1 MEENDWRQKAE
12 CLDAD
17 PDAFFPEAGSNGM
30 AAKKICNRC
39 AVKQECLDYAML
51 HLIDDG
57 VWGGTAA
64 VERERLRGWNRKR
77 FAA

>member
-17 PDAFFPEAGSNGM
+17 PDIFFPEAGSNGI
-30 AAKKICNRC
+30 AAKRICSRC
-39 AVKQECLDYAML
+39 EVKQECLDYAMVNR
-51 HLIDDG
+51 IDDG

-64 VERERLRGWNRKR
+64 VERERLRGWERKR
-77 FAA
+77 YAA